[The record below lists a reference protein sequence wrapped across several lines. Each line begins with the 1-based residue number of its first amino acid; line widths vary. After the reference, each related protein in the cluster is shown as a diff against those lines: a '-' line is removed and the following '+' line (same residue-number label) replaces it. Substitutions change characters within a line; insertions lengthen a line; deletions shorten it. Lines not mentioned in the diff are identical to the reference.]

1 MDHQDTPFNLH
12 QRAMEFAY
20 QAYIARK
27 RGDTARAVNLAR
39 EALQIEIKAAE
50 KLPPLAESEPTRSIL
65 YRGAASLAYQ
75 AKEFQLALKLIREG
89 QTPYA
94 PEEILADLEILHQ
107 DVRLAFYL
115 QEIGL
120 TLSNE
125 EALIYLRGQA
135 TGYGTIVYK
144 EFTHRLKAVITLIER
159 TFERLSLRDYRR
171 SGHAAS
177 QFFEPMIATAP
188 PGSFAFKLQLAIN
201 EASQASLLV
210 DPQSIIGEIVTNI
223 EIATIYGVDE
233 LKKRFYA
240 QTKNEEQANSYLLNF
255 MATTKQF
262 APDGKCI
269 EQAGIT
275 TAKHQI
281 LLTPAQ
287 SKTIQENLQ
296 FVMSEE
302 KTSSGQPIDII
313 GELDRADKREN
324 QIGITE
330 EKTQKRYTVEI
341 QEGLEDV
348 VRSYFGERVRIKG
361 TLIKSKIFLQDIEPS
376 DES

>member
-12 QRAMEFAY
+12 QRAMEFAD

-171 SGHAAS
+171 SGHLHH
-177 QFFEPMIATAP
+177 P
-188 PGSFAFKLQLAIN
+188 
-201 EASQASLLV
+201 
-210 DPQSIIGEIVTNI
+210 
-223 EIATIYGVDE
+223 
-233 LKKRFYA
+233 
-240 QTKNEEQANSYLLNF
+240 
-255 MATTKQF
+255 
-262 APDGKCI
+262 
-269 EQAGIT
+269 
-275 TAKHQI
+275 
-281 LLTPAQ
+281 
-287 SKTIQENLQ
+287 
-296 FVMSEE
+296 
-302 KTSSGQPIDII
+302 
-313 GELDRADKREN
+313 RA
-324 QIGITE
+324 
-330 EKTQKRYTVEI
+330 
-341 QEGLEDV
+341 LC
-348 VRSYFGERVRIKG
+348 RVK
-361 TLIKSKIFLQDIEPS
+361 E
-376 DES
+376 